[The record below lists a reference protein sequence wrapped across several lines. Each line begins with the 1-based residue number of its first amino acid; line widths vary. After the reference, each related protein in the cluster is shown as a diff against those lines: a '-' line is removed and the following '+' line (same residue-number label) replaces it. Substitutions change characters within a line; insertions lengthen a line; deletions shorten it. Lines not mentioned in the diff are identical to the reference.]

1 MNTSSNTSSTPN
13 TSTPTNINANSF
25 MSPSNFS
32 LYMIGVGILVTL
44 ITTFLETN
52 KYTLKGTMI
61 GYSVITTGYLILLAT
76 IINGIKGNT
85 FTVLEI
91 VKTVTPFILIVGTI
105 VFLTYNIGKYYNNIS
120 KGRISKNYNTFS
132 IIFMLLTLLEAVIL
146 YRTKTSLQ
154 FKRTSTIPTI
164 LYWSLILVGVI
175 NFIVV
180 GIISIDLAYFNT
192 DG

>member
-1 MNTSSNTSSTPN
+1 MNTSSNISSN

-52 KYTLKGTMI
+52 QYTLKGTMI

-164 LYWSLILVGVI
+164 LYWTLILVGVI

>member
-1 MNTSSNTSSTPN
+1 
-13 TSTPTNINANSF
+13 
-25 MSPSNFS
+25 
-32 LYMIGVGILVTL
+32 
-44 ITTFLETN
+44 
-52 KYTLKGTMI
+52 MI

-132 IIFMLLTLLEAVIL
+132 IIFMLLTLLEAIIL

-164 LYWSLILVGVI
+164 LYWTLILVGVI